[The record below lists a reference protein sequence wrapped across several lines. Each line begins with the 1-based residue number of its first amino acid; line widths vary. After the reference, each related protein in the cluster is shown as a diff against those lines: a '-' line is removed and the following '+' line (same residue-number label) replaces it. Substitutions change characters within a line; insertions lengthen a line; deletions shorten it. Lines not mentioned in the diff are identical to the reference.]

1 MLACRMLLGIDV
13 GGTHT
18 DAVLVGTDGLK
29 AWAKAK
35 TNHADLMSSIR
46 EVLGRIAPEAGDRAI
61 SRLNLSTTLSTNAIV
76 EGLTE
81 PVGVFVS
88 SGPGIDPHAYAMG
101 GHFSVIPG
109 CTDHRGRVTADLDL
123 EAAQAH
129 ALACKDAQ
137 VSVYACVSKFSP
149 RNPEFEETLR
159 GVVHP
164 QADFVSC
171 GHEFSGQLGF
181 GRRIHT
187 ATLNA
192 SVWRVFNRFADA
204 VQRAALGMGLTA
216 KVNILKADGGTMPLS
231 MSRTFPV
238 ESILSGPA
246 ASVMG
251 IIAVCDIDMDS
262 VILDIGGT
270 TTDIALFADG
280 APLIEPDGAVIS
292 GRPTLVRALK
302 SRSIGVGGDSR
313 ITVENGMVRV
323 GPRRL
328 GPSMAEGGQ
337 APTLIDAL
345 NVIGAA
351 DRGDTTASRRGVGE
365 MAAKHGMDGH
375 TLAQSAALAAVTSIR
390 AAVLELIRAVNDK
403 PVYTIY
409 ELLDRKSISPKR
421 VYVMGGP
428 AMAMQGLLAESFPQ
442 EVVVPQSYAVANA
455 IGAALSRP
463 TLSAELFADT
473 AQGRMLIPGLDV
485 EERVGR
491 DYDLDAAQADASRYL
506 RDYLEQMRV
515 ADPDALVETVEAQS
529 FNMVEDNRMTG
540 RTIRVKCQIRPG
552 VLPDYRKA
560 VRTGC

>member
-1 MLACRMLLGIDV
+1 MLIGIDV

-35 TNHADLMSSIR
+35 TNRADLMASIR
-46 EVLGRIAPEAGDRAI
+46 EVLGKVAPKASAAPI
-61 SRLNLSTTLSTNAIV
+61 TRLNLSTTLSTNAIV

-81 PVGVFVS
+81 PVGIFVAA
-88 SGPGIDPHAYAMG
+88 GPGIAAQAYAMG
-101 GHFSVIPG
+101 DYFRVIPG
-109 CTDHRGRVTADLDL
+109 STDHRGRVTAVLD
-123 EAAQAH
+123 EAAACAH
-129 ALACKDAQ
+129 AAKCKAGG

-149 RNPEFEETLR
+149 RNPEFEEALR
-159 GVVHP
+159 AVVHP

-187 ATLNA
+187 AAFNA

-204 VQRAALGMGLTA
+204 VQRAALDHGLA
-216 KVNILKADGGTMPLS
+216 AQVNILKADGGTMPLR
-231 MSRTFPV
+231 MSRSFPV

-251 IIAVCDIDMDS
+251 IIAVCDISEDS

-302 SRSIGVGGDSR
+302 SRSIGIGGDSA
-313 ITVENGMVRV
+313 ISVLDGHVRV

-328 GPSMAEGGQ
+328 GPSMAEGGEH
-337 APTLIDAL
+337 PTLTDAL

-351 DRGDTTASRRGVGE
+351 DLGDTSASRRGLNELAARHGTDGRT
-365 MAAKHGMDGH
+365 MALD
-375 TLAQSAALAAVTSIR
+375 AALAAVTSIR
-390 AAVLELIRAVNDK
+390 AAVIDLTRAVNDR

-409 ELLDRKSISPKR
+409 ELLEGKR
-421 VYVMGGP
+421 VTPSKVYVMGGP
-428 AMAMQGLLAESFPQ
+428 AKALFGLLAESFPE
-442 EVVVPQSYAVANA
+442 EVIVPENFAVANA

-463 TLSAELFADT
+463 TFCAELFADT
-473 AQGRMLIPGLDV
+473 QRGRMLIPGLDV
-485 EERVGR
+485 EEAVGLS
-491 DYDLDAAQADASRYL
+491 YDLEQAQEDASRHL
-506 RDYLEQMRV
+506 REYLEQLRI
-515 ADPDALVETVEAQS
+515 ADPGAMVETIEAQS
-529 FNMVEDNRMTG
+529 FNMVEGESMVG
-540 RTIRVKCQIRPG
+540 RSIRVKCQIRPG
-552 VLPDYRKA
+552 VLPGYREA
-560 VRTGC
+560 VCTRC

>member
-1 MLACRMLLGIDV
+1 MLLGIDV

-46 EVLGRIAPEAGDRAI
+46 EVLGLIVPKAQGAPI
-61 SRLNLSTTLSTNAIV
+61 TRLNLSTTLSTNAIV
-76 EGLTE
+76 EGRTE
-81 PVGVFVS
+81 AVGVFVS
-88 SGPGIDPHAYAMG
+88 SGPGIDARAYAVG
-101 GHFSVIPG
+101 QHFRIIPG
-109 CTDHRGRVTADLDL
+109 ATDHRGRVTSPLD
-123 EAAQAH
+123 EAVAH
-129 ALACKDAQ
+129 QHAAHCKAAGI
-137 VSVYACVSKFSP
+137 SVYACVGKFSP

-159 GVVHP
+159 AVVHP

-187 ATLNA
+187 AAYNA

-204 VQRAALGMGLTA
+204 VQRCALEFGLSA
-216 KVNILKADGGTMPLS
+216 QVNILKADGGTMPLS

-251 IIAVCDIDMDS
+251 IIAVCDIAQDS

-280 APLIEPDGAVIS
+280 APLIEPEGAVIS
-292 GRPTLVRALK
+292 GLPTLVRALK
-302 SRSIGVGGDSR
+302 SRSIGIGGDSA
-313 ITVENGMVRV
+313 ITVLEGQVRV

-328 GPSMAEGGQ
+328 GPCMAEGGKH
-337 APTLIDAL
+337 PTLTDAL
-345 NVIGAA
+345 NVLGTAEL
-351 DRGDTTASRRGVGE
+351 GDTAASRRGLNE
-365 MAAKHGMDGH
+365 MAARHGTDGR
-375 TLAQSAALAAVTSIR
+375 TLAQDAALAAVASIR
-390 AAVLELIRAVNDK
+390 AAVLDLTRAVNDR

-409 ELLDRKSISPKR
+409 ELLDGKR
-421 VYVMGGP
+421 LIPRTVYVMGGP
-428 AMAMQGLLAESFPQ
+428 AQAMAGLLGESFP
-442 EVVVPQSYAVANA
+442 EDVVVPESYAVANA

-473 AQGRMLIPGLDV
+473 QRGRMLIPGLDV
-485 EERVGR
+485 EEEIDSG
-491 DYDLDAAQADASRYL
+491 YDLAQAQEDAARYL
-506 RDYLEQMRV
+506 RGHLDN
-515 ADPDALVETVEAQS
+515 ASIHDPDALVETVEAQS
-529 FNMVEDNRMTG
+529 FNMVEDSALVG
-540 RTIRVKCQIRPG
+540 RSIRVKCQIKPG
-552 VLPDYRKA
+552 VLPGFRKA
-560 VRTGC
+560 VCCKC

>member
-1 MLACRMLLGIDV
+1 MLLGIDV

-18 DAVLVGTDGLK
+18 DAVLVGADGLK
-29 AWAKAK
+29 GWAKAK
-35 TNHADLMSSIR
+35 TNHTDLMASIR
-46 EVLGRIAPEAGDRAI
+46 DVLGQIVPQAGPEPI
-61 SRLNLSTTLSTNAIV
+61 TRLNLSTTLSTNAIV

-81 PVGVFVS
+81 PVGVFVAA
-88 SGPGIDPHAYAMG
+88 GPGVNPNAYAVG
-101 GHFSVIPG
+101 QHFRIIPG
-109 CTDHRGRVTADLDL
+109 ATDHRGRITSPLDEISALEHAAHCKTAG
-123 EAAQAH
+123 
-129 ALACKDAQ
+129 
-137 VSVYACVSKFSP
+137 VSVYACVGKFSP
-149 RNPEFEETLR
+149 RNPDFEETLR

-187 ATLNA
+187 AVFNA

-204 VQRAALGMGLTA
+204 VQRSAIGFGLNA
-216 KVNILKADGGTMPLS
+216 QVNILKADGGTMPLS

-251 IIAVCDIDMDS
+251 IIAVCDIDQDS

-280 APLIEPDGAVIS
+280 APLIEPEGAVIS

-302 SRSIGVGGDSR
+302 SRSIGIGGDSA
-313 ITVENGMVRV
+313 ITFVTGQVRV

-328 GPSMAEGGQ
+328 GPAMAEGGNH
-337 APTLIDAL
+337 PTLTDAL
-345 NVIGAA
+345 NVLGSAEL
-351 DRGDTTASRRGVGE
+351 GDVSASRRGLNE
-365 MAAKHGMDGH
+365 LAAKHGSDGR
-375 TLAQSAALAAVTSIR
+375 TVAQDAALAAVTSIR
-390 AAVLELIRAVNDK
+390 AAVIDLTRAVNDR

-409 ELLDRKSISPKR
+409 ELLEGKRLIPKT

-428 AMAMQGLLAESFPQ
+428 AQAMAGLLSEVFP
-442 EVVVPQSYAVANA
+442 EDVLVPGNYAVANA

-473 AQGRMLIPGLDV
+473 QRGRMLIPGLDV
-485 EERVGR
+485 EESVPRS
-491 DYDLDAAQADASRYL
+491 YDLAAAQEDAARYL
-506 RDYLEQMRV
+506 RQYLEHLRIE
-515 ADPDALVETVEAQS
+515 DPEGMVETIEAQS
-529 FNMVEDNRMTG
+529 FNMVEEDAMVG
-540 RTIRVKCQIRPG
+540 RTIRVKCQIKPG
-552 VLPDYRKA
+552 VLPGYRKA
-560 VRTGC
+560 VNRQC

>member
-1 MLACRMLLGIDV
+1 MLMGIDV

-18 DAVLVGTDGLK
+18 DAVLVCRKGLL

-35 TNHADLMSSIR
+35 THHGDLMRSIR
-46 EVLGRIAPEAGDRAI
+46 EVLTAIAAKAGAKAI

-88 SGPGIDPHAYAMG
+88 AGPGIDARAYAVG
-101 GHFSVIPG
+101 EHYAVIPG
-109 CTDHRGRVTADLDL
+109 CTDHRGRVTRPLD
-123 EAAQAH
+123 EARAREHAARCKAAH
-129 ALACKDAQ
+129 

-149 RNPEFEETLR
+149 RNPEFEESLR
-159 GVVHP
+159 AVVHP

-181 GRRIHT
+181 PRRIHT
-187 ATLNA
+187 AACNA

-204 VQRAALGMGLTA
+204 VQRAALDFGLMGQ
-216 KVNILKADGGTMPLS
+216 VNILKADGGTMPLS
-231 MSRTFPV
+231 VSRSFPV

-251 IIAVCDIDMDS
+251 IIAVCDIAEDS

-270 TTDIALFADG
+270 TTDIALFAEG

-302 SRSIGVGGDSR
+302 TRSIGVGGDSALS
-313 ITVENGMVRV
+313 VLEGQVRV

-328 GPSMAEGGQ
+328 GPSMAEGGER
-337 APTLIDAL
+337 PTLTDAL
-345 NVIGAA
+345 NVLGRAEL
-351 DRGDTTASRRGVGE
+351 GDVSASRRGVNE
-365 MAAKHGMDGH
+365 LARANGMDGE
-375 TLAQSAALAAVTSIR
+375 TLAQDAALAAVTSIR
-390 AAVLELIRAVNDK
+390 AAVIELTRAVNDR

-409 ELLDRKSISPKR
+409 ELLEGKRVAPSR

-428 AMAMQGLLAESFPQ
+428 AKALEGLLSEVFPE
-442 EVVVPQSYAVANA
+442 EVVVPEGYAVANA

-473 AQGRMLIPGLDV
+473 QRGRMLIPGLDV
-485 EERVGR
+485 EQDVPRT
-491 DYDLDAAQADASRYL
+491 YSLDEAQADAAQRL
-506 RDYLEQMRV
+506 GDYLNQLGV
-515 ADPDALVETVEAQS
+515 ADPEALVETLEAQS
-529 FNMVEDNRMTG
+529 FNMVEDGELVG
-540 RTIRVKCQIRPG
+540 RSIRVKCQVKPG
-552 VLPDYRKA
+552 VLPGYREA
-560 VRTGC
+560 VRQPC